1 VAGVLGSDGAAATR
15 VRWAIAGLSFRFAAA
30 LLRVVAS
37 LADDGVVRFATPFPC
52 ASVRLGD
59 MIVGAVL
66 LVAAISPSALAWIS
80 FAGSADAAALTL
92 AASASWRLTP
102 ETASFAESASSVVEA
117 TCGGEEVTLGP
128 KDPVVIAGT
137 SGGTSGTMGVEFR
150 PGAEASEV
158 TRSSCKRRRSEELS
172 SCHAAVLPITGTST
186 WVVLIGL
193 AAKFLITVG
202 ESFGWSVAVEVET
215 LTGISSGTP
224 RLISGISVARTCV
237 ATASTPEA
245 IPVAEAP
252 GDVGARPAA
261 SKSPARKRV
270 TPQKVPITQA
280 APRPICIR
288 LKAALSAIRRARPVD
303 FAASKEWALS
313 GVIGGPVG

>member
-1 VAGVLGSDGAAATR
+1 MAQRPLACAGRLLVYHFASPPHCCGSSLPLRMTDWCAWLLELSTS
-15 VRWAIAGLSFRFAAA
+15 AGPACPFSHP
-30 LLRVVAS
+30 
-37 LADDGVVRFATPFPC
+37 PFPARQC
-52 ASVRLGD
+52 GWGTF
-59 MIVGAVL
+59 VGAVL

-102 ETASFAESASSVVEA
+102 ETA
-117 TCGGEEVTLGP
+117 TCGGAEVTLDP
-128 KDPVVIAGT
+128 KEPVVIAGT

-172 SCHAAVLPITGTST
+172 SCHAAVLPIKGNST
-186 WVVLIGL
+186 WVGLIGL

-237 ATASTPEA
+237 AAASTPEA

-280 APRPICIR
+280 APRPGQEPR
-288 LKAALSAIRRARPVD
+288 L
-303 FAASKEWALS
+303 
-313 GVIGGPVG
+313 